1 MMITLRVIHILTGVF
16 WGGAL
21 FFTTLFLLP
30 SMQASGPAAG
40 PVMRQLVTVRR
51 FPVFVS
57 TAGTL
62 TILSGLWMYW
72 RNSSLSQGAW
82 AGSRPGMVYGIG
94 AAMALISFVVA
105 MTFVAPTAKK
115 LGQLGAAVAQSGA
128 PPTPE
133 QAGAVAALQHRMLI
147 GSRVGAGLVAITIVA
162 MAVARYV

>member
-21 FFTTLFLLP
+21 FFTTIFLLP

-40 PVMRQLVTVRR
+40 PVMRQLVVVRR
-51 FPVFVS
+51 FPVIVS
-57 TAGTL
+57 IAATF

-72 RNSSLSQGAW
+72 RNTSLSQGTW
-82 AGSRPGMVYGIG
+82 AQSRPGMVYGIG
-94 AAMALISFVVA
+94 AAAALIGFSIA
-105 MTFVAPTAKK
+105 MAFVAPSAKK
-115 LGQLGAAVAQSGA
+115 LGQLGAVVAQSGG

-133 QAGAVAALQHRMLI
+133 QKTAITALERRMLI